1 MGDIR
6 EKAIC
11 NAIYFLYRMEK
22 ISRFKFL
29 QADFVSS
36 FLCSLIPF
44 GELISILI
52 DLSITRMCSW
62 FTSSLRLL
70 SPRERSLKLVD
81 LEHVM
86 CEYLKGTSTDLIVP
100 QNVGSFAGSS
110 DKEMHKILMEKIIMS
125 QLINLRGR
133 NCFLWVWRGH
143 S

>member
-62 FTSSLRLL
+62 FTSSLLLL
-70 SPRERSLKLVD
+70 SPRERSLKLRPPFV
-81 LEHVM
+81 
-86 CEYLKGTSTDLIVP
+86 
-100 QNVGSFAGSS
+100 GSS